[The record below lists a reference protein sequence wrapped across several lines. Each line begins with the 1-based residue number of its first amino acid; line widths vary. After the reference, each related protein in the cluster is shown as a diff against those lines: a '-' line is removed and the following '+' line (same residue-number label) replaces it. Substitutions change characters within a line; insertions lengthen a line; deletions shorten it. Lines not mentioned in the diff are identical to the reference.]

1 MSNEKIINILVPEL
15 GDNINVAEIFVTVN
29 QHIKK
34 DESIAILE
42 TDKASVEIPATCDG
56 IIKEIRVKVGD
67 KLQENSLIVS
77 ILAESDKNNI
87 SVTESGIIN
96 DNSTQEHKTN
106 NTAYN
111 NDYKNLISCD
121 VVVLGSGPGGYTA
134 AFRLADLGKK
144 VILLE
149 QYDTLG
155 GVCLNVGCI
164 PSKALLHLA
173 KVTNDALAIK
183 SHGIEFSLLNIDATK
198 INNFKKNVVS
208 QLTKGLQNLANK
220 RNVTVIR
227 AYGRFL
233 DDNHIE
239 AKAQN
244 GDIQNIHFKNA
255 IIAAGSHA
263 FIPDVF
269 KTQDPRIITS
279 TGALNITDIPKKL
292 LILGAGIIG
301 LEMAEVY
308 ASFGSSVTIVEM
320 GSQLIANCDRD
331 LVNILETKIKKHYAA
346 IYTNTK
352 CENLIFAEDGVY
364 VDLIGTDVQQL
375 AQRFDKILIATGR
388 RPNGFKLGL
397 ENTNVYVDKKAF
409 IPVNNKCQTNIPHIY
424 AIGDI
429 VGNPMLAHKA
439 SYEAKI
445 AAQNCANIESFFDAK
460 AIPSVAYTDPEIAW
474 VGLTEIDAKNLKI
487 DIEIG
492 KFPWAASGRA
502 IASDATHGL
511 TKIISC
517 KHTKKILGGGI
528 VGMGAGELIA
538 EITLA
543 IEMSA
548 DIHDLSLTIHAHP
561 TLSESVLMASEII
574 DGTITDLYMP
584 KKKK

>member
-1 MSNEKIINILVPEL
+1 M
-15 GDNINVAEIFVTVN
+15 
-29 QHIKK
+29 
-34 DESIAILE
+34 
-42 TDKASVEIPATCDG
+42 
-56 IIKEIRVKVGD
+56 
-67 KLQENSLIVS
+67 
-77 ILAESDKNNI
+77 
-87 SVTESGIIN
+87 
-96 DNSTQEHKTN
+96 
-106 NTAYN
+106 
-111 NDYKNLISCD
+111 
-121 VVVLGSGPGGYTA
+121 
-134 AFRLADLGKK
+134 
-144 VILLE
+144 
-149 QYDTLG
+149 
-155 GVCLNVGCI
+155 
-164 PSKALLHLA
+164 
-173 KVTNDALAIK
+173 
-183 SHGIEFSLLNIDATK
+183 
-198 INNFKKNVVS
+198 
-208 QLTKGLQNLANK
+208 
-220 RNVTVIR
+220 
-227 AYGRFL
+227 
-233 DDNHIE
+233 
-239 AKAQN
+239 
-244 GDIQNIHFKNA
+244 
-255 IIAAGSHA
+255 
-263 FIPDVF
+263 
-269 KTQDPRIITS
+269 
-279 TGALNITDIPKKL
+279 
-292 LILGAGIIG
+292 
-301 LEMAEVY
+301 
-308 ASFGSSVTIVEM
+308 
-320 GSQLIANCDRD
+320 
-331 LVNILETKIKKHYAA
+331 
-346 IYTNTK
+346 
-352 CENLIFAEDGVY
+352 
-364 VDLIGTDVQQL
+364 
-375 AQRFDKILIATGR
+375 IATGR

-584 KKKK
+584 KK